1 MCWDERKSVVGRE
14 EECGGLR
21 GRVWW
26 EERKS
31 VVG

>member
-1 MCWDERKSVVGRE
+1 MVGRE
-14 EECGGLR
+14 EECGGKR

-26 EERKS
+26 VERKSVVEERKS